1 MTGSALP
8 PLPELETIQARLPRI
23 FPEGT
28 EQRNYLVRNIAAR
41 TVFVMFYV
49 GAVEGWERWLRPN
62 QVVRMT
68 DEQAA
73 RVADDE
79 RAAWTEASLKPNA
92 VVGAGR
98 WFADNSREPIR
109 DETIKE
115 GLIRVGAVVERPGLA
130 PTSQHPRYALAA
142 DFARLFLLGEEE
154 LAAAAEAW
162 QRSHLSAGALA
173 RVALVRRAAAAG
185 TAGDAVLVRFPNG
198 ESRHMAAGPST
209 EITRAVVED
218 FAPRFLRAPAVV
230 WVSESK
236 RKVVARDEELARAV
250 GLPIAA
256 QKVLPDIILADLAT
270 TPDPLLVFVEAVASD
285 GPISDARKQDLL
297 RILYEGGHDPRN
309 AAFVTAF
316 LDRGTGPYRRLAPSI
331 AWGSFVWFV
340 SEPDRIVIHQT
351 LEPGGARLSDLLPP
365 GR

>member
-1 MTGSALP
+1 MTGPALP

-73 RVADDE
+73 RVADGE

-130 PTSQHPRYALAA
+130 STSQHPRYALAA
-142 DFARLFLLGEEE
+142 DFARLFLVDEEE

-162 QRSHLSAGALA
+162 QRGHLSAGALA

-270 TPDPLLVFVEAVASD
+270 PDPLLVFVEAVASD
-285 GPISDARKQDLL
+285 GPVSDARKTDLL
-297 RILYEGGHDPRN
+297 RILHEGGHDPRN
-309 AAFVTAF
+309 AAFVTSF
-316 LDRGTGPYRRLAPSI
+316 LDRVTGPYRRLAPSI

>member
-1 MTGSALP
+1 MSGIVLP
-8 PLPELETIQARLPRI
+8 PLPELDTIHARLPRI

-28 EQRNYLVRNIAAR
+28 EQRNYLVRNIAAK

-73 RVADDE
+73 RVSDEE

-142 DFARLFLLGEEE
+142 DFARLFLAGDDE
-154 LAAAAEAW
+154 LADEAAAW

-173 RVALVRRAAAAG
+173 RVQLVRRAAAAG

-218 FAPRFLRAPAVV
+218 FAPRFLRTPAVV

-250 GLPIAA
+250 GLPIEAH
-256 QKVLPDIILADLAT
+256 KVLPDIILADLA

-285 GPISDARKQDLL
+285 GPISDARRRDLL
-297 RILYEGGHDPRN
+297 RILEEGGHDPRN

-316 LDRGTGPYRRLAPSI
+316 LDRGVGPWRRLAPSI
-331 AWGSFVWFV
+331 AWDSFVWFV
-340 SEPDRIVIHQT
+340 SEPDRIVVHRT
-351 LEPGGARLSDLLPP
+351 LEPEGPRLSDLI